1 MWYAATAVFNENCI
15 ALNVNIRRKKVS
27 TQLPQLLPQESRK
40 KKSKLDQTKQNEGEK
55 ENKNG
60 E

>member
-1 MWYAATAVFNENCI
+1 MLILEE
-15 ALNVNIRRKKVS
+15 KKS
-27 TQLPQLLPQESRK
+27 PTQLPQLLSQESRK
-40 KKSKLDQTKQNEGEK
+40 KKSKLDQSKQNEGEK

>member
-1 MWYAATAVFNENCI
+1 MLILEE
-15 ALNVNIRRKKVS
+15 KKVS
-27 TQLPQLLPQESRK
+27 TQLPQVTLLLSQESRK
-40 KKSKLDQTKQNEGEK
+40 KKSKLDQSKQNEGEK

>member
-1 MWYAATAVFNENCI
+1 MSQLSYLSFY
-15 ALNVNIRRKKVS
+15 LKKA
-27 TQLPQLLPQESRK
+27 E
-40 KKSKLDQTKQNEGEK
+40 KKSKLDQSKQNEGEK